1 MLCLK
6 SSIGLCRKVNWYSMT
21 TAAHAELDQT
31 DCTEGTLNNILFIGK
46 WRRLCGRGWFI
57 RELLGDCSHHWAAR
71 ICFFLSDTDCILY
84 LLQSVF
90 YPLRICMSFLYNSS
104 DWGMDPSRHQHSG
117 LAGYVRHDAIAHIF
131 PVTWLTC
138 STLVPHFNMLSF

>member
-6 SSIGLCRKVNWYSMT
+6 SSVGLCRIVNWYSIT
-21 TAAHAELDQT
+21 AAAHAELDQT

-46 WRRLCGRGWFI
+46 WRCLCGQGWFI
-57 RELLGDCSHHWAAR
+57 RELLGDCSHHWAPR
-71 ICFFLSDTDCILY
+71 ICFFFLSDTDWTLY
-84 LLQSVF
+84 LLQS
-90 YPLRICMSFLYNSS
+90 LSFKLFKYARHSS
-104 DWGMDPSRHQHSG
+104 VTAQTKGWNRQHSG
-117 LAGYVRHDAIAHIF
+117 LAEYVRRDPIAHIS